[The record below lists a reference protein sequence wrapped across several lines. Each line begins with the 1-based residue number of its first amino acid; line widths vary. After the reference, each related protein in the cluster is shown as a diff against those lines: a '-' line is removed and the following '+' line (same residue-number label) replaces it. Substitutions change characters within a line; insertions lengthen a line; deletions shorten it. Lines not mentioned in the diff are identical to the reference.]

1 MTKFSDLLE
10 SQMRMLHR
18 MAMYA
23 AVIMIGFSLT
33 MWVSSCT
40 TEPHITD
47 SPTLVQAG
55 FMEAETLINNA
66 KTEIMMLRAKASTGV
81 PLTPDEAAT
90 LARTEAW
97 INSTSNL
104 LQDAQARA
112 AAAGRALDAGDLVQ
126 GGFSA
131 IGGPI
136 GIIGGLISGA
146 MAETWRT
153 RKKRTSFDALVKAID
168 SVKKKNAKLADA
180 MNEAGPEIRNELGTT
195 ARGVVDAMRSAT

>member
-1 MTKFSDLLE
+1 M
-10 SQMRMLHR
+10 Q
-18 MAMYA
+18 
-23 AVIMIGFSLT
+23 
-33 MWVSSCT
+33 
-40 TEPHITD
+40 
-47 SPTLVQAG
+47 
-55 FMEAETLINNA
+55 
-66 KTEIMMLRAKASTGV
+66 LR
-81 PLTPDEAAT
+81 L
-90 LARTEAW
+90 
-97 INSTSNL
+97 
-104 LQDAQARA
+104 
-112 AAAGRALDAGDLVQ
+112 

-168 SVKKKNAKLADA
+168 SVKKKNAKFADA